1 MSSNSTTSSPPATP
15 TGIPGIRMEV
25 LRKAN
30 DSAGCRE
37 LQQLLQAGTFEEQE
51 EILRQ
56 LRGHVAEV
64 AQSPHGNFVLQ
75 QAIRVLSSE
84 RLYFVIEEMLR
95 WRCPSEIAKHRYA
108 CRVLERIIEF
118 FPMQSSFPFI
128 EDVVRHTAELSC
140 HAIGNYSVQHCVE
153 YGGPSCCQEIA
164 NVVLNHL
171 HQFAVDPSGCG
182 VLNKVL
188 IHANAYQSTLLAV
201 GLACHPYTFGHMA
214 TMQKGF
220 AACQSLFH
228 VCQRHPILEKQ
239 IRSLLK
245 ENIGPISKTK
255 HGQALLHTLAPDLG
269 AHRFYKSW
277 PSENQQYQQQYQQQS
292 PQQQYYQ
299 QNCHQQS
306 NKQKKQQQTV
316 PPHRQQRFRGGRNQ
330 RYQR

>member
-1 MSSNSTTSSPPATP
+1 MRGA
-15 TGIPGIRMEV
+15 
-25 LRKAN
+25 
-30 DSAGCRE
+30 
-37 LQQLLQAGTFEEQE
+37 QQG
-51 EILRQ
+51 
-56 LRGHVAEV
+56 
-64 AQSPHGNFVLQ
+64 
-75 QAIRVLSSE
+75 
-84 RLYFVIEEMLR
+84 
-95 WRCPSEIAKHRYA
+95 RCLGS
-108 CRVLERIIEF
+108 
-118 FPMQSSFPFI
+118 
-128 EDVVRHTAELSC
+128 
-140 HAIGNYSVQHCVE
+140 
-153 YGGPSCCQEIA
+153 
-164 NVVLNHL
+164 
-171 HQFAVDPSGCG
+171 PSGCKLRPFG
-182 VLNKVL
+182 EVHGAQVL

-201 GLACHPYTFGHMA
+201 GLASHPYTFGHMA

-239 IRSLLK
+239 VRSLLK

-277 PSENQQYQQQYQQQS
+277 PSENQQYQQQYQQQQS
-292 PQQQYYQ
+292 PQQYYQ